1 MKEKVVILG
10 GGCGAMAAA
19 FWLTARPDWRDR
31 FESVTLYQVGWRLGG
46 KGASGRGKEQR
57 IEEHGLHLWGGFY
70 QNAFHLMRSCYGE
83 LGRDWRKAFSPI
95 DSFSAM
101 EKVAGRWEPWSVT
114 WPLLPGLPGD
124 VSPFDG
130 EPYGAVTAIEIAE
143 QALRWLVDRLDA
155 LDVGFAL
162 LIPKQ
167 LLIQSIKVL
176 IELLEEKVIS
186 AALAPVDALLK
197 LESELSDF
205 LGALQLFG
213 DVGRRFRISAN
224 IVTTCVRGMWIDG
237 VFDGGFKKIEGVEL
251 SAWLKSHGASRQ
263 ALESPMVMG
272 GYDYVF
278 GYEDGDINRPSLSA
292 AVALR
297 GFGRLLFGYRGS
309 IFWAMEGGMGDVV
322 FAPLYEVLKQRGVQF
337 RFFSR
342 VTALEP
348 SKHEPPLIAAIRFDR
363 QVDLPRTEYD
373 PLVATTKHG
382 AVWPSM
388 PCFDQIHDGHKLQ
401 AGWRDYNLEM
411 PASTWPVVKHETLLL
426 GVDFDRVVL
435 GISLGELKSIC
446 APLAA
451 ISGRWQTMFDNVKT
465 VPTLSCQ
472 LWSQQDKVKLNW
484 IAVNNPVLTRYQ
496 QRFNTVADM
505 SHLIKH
511 EGTDALGT
519 KSIFYFCGP
528 LSATAVPA
536 GSTQAF
542 ADKWVTGEAR
552 TWITDHV
559 RGIMPGYD
567 PSKLVSF
574 PGAPNAFDGQYFRAN
589 FTPSEQ
595 YVLSLPGTSGY
606 RLDSAVTDFGNLVLA
621 GDWTANGLDAGCVE
635 AAVTSGT
642 QAARAL
648 LGDTRPVP
656 GASDR

>member
-19 FWLTARPDWRDR
+19 YWLTADKDWRNR

-46 KGASGRGKEQR
+46 KGASGRGTAQR

-114 WPLLPGLPGD
+114 WPPLPGLPGD
-124 VSPFDG
+124 VSPSDG

-143 QALRWLVDRLDA
+143 QALHWLVDRLDA
-155 LDVGFAL
+155 LDVEIAL

-167 LLIQSIKVL
+167 LLIQSIRVL
-176 IELLEEKVIS
+176 IDLLEEKVIS

-197 LESELSDF
+197 LESGLSDF
-205 LGALQLFG
+205 LDTLQLLG
-213 DVGRRFRISAN
+213 DVGRRFTISAN
-224 IVTTCVRGMWIDG
+224 VVATCVRGMWIDG
-237 VFDGGFKKIEGVEL
+237 VLEGGFKKIDGVEL

-292 AVALR
+292 GVALR

-322 FAPLYEVLKQRGVQF
+322 FAPLYEVLKRRGVQF

-348 SKHEPPLIAAIRFDR
+348 SKDGPPLIETIRYDR
-363 QVDLPRTEYD
+363 QVDLARAEYE

-388 PCFDQIHDGHKLQ
+388 PRFDQILDGQKLQ

-411 PASTWPVVKHETLLL
+411 PASTWPVAKHETLQR
-426 GVDFDRVVL
+426 GVDFDHVVL
-435 GISLGELKSIC
+435 GISLGELKSLC

-451 ISGRWQTMFDNVKT
+451 KSDRWQKMLANVKT

-472 LWSQQDKVKLNW
+472 LWSKQDEVELNW
-484 IAVNNPVLTRYQ
+484 IAQQSPVLTRYE

-505 SHLIKH
+505 SHLIRH
-511 EGTDALGT
+511 EDADALGT
-519 KSIFYFCGP
+519 KSILYFCGP

-542 ADKWVTGEAR
+542 ADEWVKGEAR
-552 TWITDHV
+552 TWIKDHM

-567 PSKLVSF
+567 PSKLASF
-574 PGAPNAFDGQYFRAN
+574 PGASNAFEGQYFRAN

-606 RLDSAVTDFGNLVLA
+606 RLESAESKFGNLVLA

-648 LGDTRPVP
+648 LKDARPVP